1 MIQYKLAK
9 LVETKS
15 LNKRWYVTY
24 NYIDPKTG
32 KFKMPVPKEYIPLGI
47 KTKTKRRLV
56 AKKKIEDINI
66 KLRSGWFV
74 KQQDKKN
81 NKVFIKDAI
90 SFVLEYK
97 QYTIRPRSYQTYK
110 DIVNSFYDFLETENY
125 LKLPCAKFDYEKA
138 QEFMDWTKIFKKIKN
153 TTYNNYVKT
162 MRTFF
167 KVLIKRKHI
176 TENPFADVELLQV
189 EEAEILFFTKDELK
203 KIRETLPKWNE
214 GLFTVASLIFY
225 TYIRPK
231 EATRLRIENIDM
243 VKKIIRIPAKSSKN
257 KKTQSVA
264 MPDQLYEYLNS
275 INIKQ
280 YPPKYRI
287 VSKQLKPGI
296 NEIAGQRISEKW
308 REYATKFNIDKRK
321 YIYHLKH
328 TSVGMAV
335 EKGINVRDLQLQLRH
350 SSLEMTQIYIEK
362 FNNIASKEIRTGFP
376 DF

>member
-1 MIQYKLAK
+1 
-9 LVETKS
+9 
-15 LNKRWYVTY
+15 
-24 NYIDPKTG
+24 
-32 KFKMPVPKEYIPLGI
+32 
-47 KTKTKRRLV
+47 
-56 AKKKIEDINI
+56 
-66 KLRSGWFV
+66 
-74 KQQDKKN
+74 
-81 NKVFIKDAI
+81 
-90 SFVLEYK
+90 
-97 QYTIRPRSYQTYK
+97 
-110 DIVNSFYDFLETENY
+110 
-125 LKLPCAKFDYEKA
+125 
-138 QEFMDWTKIFKKIKN
+138 
-153 TTYNNYVKT
+153 